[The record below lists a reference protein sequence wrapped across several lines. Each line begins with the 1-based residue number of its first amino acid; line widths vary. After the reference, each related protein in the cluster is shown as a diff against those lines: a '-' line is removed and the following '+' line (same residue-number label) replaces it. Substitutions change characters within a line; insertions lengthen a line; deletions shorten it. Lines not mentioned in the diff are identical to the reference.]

1 MGCLQQA
8 ISELCRNKT
17 TIIKATYKIIGLLLM
32 IISVFFITSGAFL
45 KSEYIN
51 TVIKILL
58 TYSGIVLFIIGFI
71 LLKVI
76 KTEDL

>member
-1 MGCLQQA
+1 
-8 ISELCRNKT
+8 
-17 TIIKATYKIIGLLLM
+17 M
-32 IISVFFITSGAFL
+32 IISVFFIASGAFL

-58 TYSGIVLFIIGFI
+58 TYGGIVLFIIGFI